1 MSLTISTSA
10 ALAMNAQAIPTYLS
24 HTKTSIQLL
33 LLDICN
39 GSSGLLGLSNN
50 DGTIQHST
58 R

>member
-10 ALAMNAQAIPTYLS
+10 VNAQAIPTYLS
-24 HTKTSIQLL
+24 HTKTNVQLL
-33 LLDICN
+33 LLNICN
-39 GSSGLLGLSNN
+39 GSSGLLCVSNN